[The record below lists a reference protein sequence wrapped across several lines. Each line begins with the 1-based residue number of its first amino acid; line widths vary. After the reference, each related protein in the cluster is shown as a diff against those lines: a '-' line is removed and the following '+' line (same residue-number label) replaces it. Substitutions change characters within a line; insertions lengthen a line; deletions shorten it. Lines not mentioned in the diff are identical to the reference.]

1 MAFIVDFSSA
11 SWIWVFQEQINVLN
25 QTFYLNRFCPSNH
38 LWCMRIAGIWARNVI
53 VFTYFRFHP
62 STRVVCTGQ
71 RSFLK
76 CPVFLKEAFSVTVF
90 TGYVWKVGQTGK
102 KSPFSNQNWYLWTG
116 PKSSLRSCHLGR
128 YPILFS
134 RKSVAWRQPTYQHTC
149 SQYFSLFVSYATN
162 KDWLF
167 SSFSRD
173 LRLISS
179 NRMMRNYMSITIST
193 FMSAI
198 CSSISP
204 LCLLAFLAASWRA
217 SSWLA

>member
-1 MAFIVDFSSA
+1 MSSFF
-11 SWIWVFQEQINVLN
+11 WKDV
-25 QTFYLNRFCPSNH
+25 
-38 LWCMRIAGIWARNVI
+38 
-53 VFTYFRFHP
+53 
-62 STRVVCTGQ
+62 
-71 RSFLK
+71 
-76 CPVFLKEAFSVTVF
+76 FSVTFF
-90 TGYVWKVGQTGK
+90 TEYVWKVGQTGK

-116 PKSSLRSCHLGR
+116 LKSSLRSCHLGR

-149 SQYFSLFVSYATN
+149 SPYFSLLVSFVTN

-167 SSFSRD
+167 SLFSRA
-173 LRLISS
+173 LRLITG
-179 NRMMRNYMSITIST
+179 NRMRRNYMSITIST

-217 SSWLA
+217 SSWLAWGRTVE